1 MFVNVFPTLLPNS
14 HVGVDDDAEEKD
26 EATSGAKDKQGWT
39 GDDKKMTTYTM
50 QANKRTH
57 CQRLA
62 SFIRLCDYIVANMLH
77 NFAVKSVDT
86 LLAKLREQVSKS
98 VDIVDLVSPVKVTES
113 GEEVEEDVPI
123 PRIPTDVT
131 SPRVGTTDAVFV
143 CMYVHVV
150 QSSVHNVQ
158 NVYVLHRHTINEYI
172 RMYVCA
178 QWL

>member
-178 QWL
+178 Q